1 MAADRVGD
9 RGFGRGTIARQAAV
23 GPFDAAIAQ
32 RHAGLG
38 DNDKAALKA
47 VQMCDLFEP
56 RLRNLVDL
64 LTDADHDVRRGDQ
77 LMETGR
83 G

>member
-1 MAADRVGD
+1 
-9 RGFGRGTIARQAAV
+9 
-23 GPFDAAIAQ
+23 
-32 RHAGLG
+32 
-38 DNDKAALKA
+38 
-47 VQMCDLFEP
+47 MCDLFEP

-83 G
+83 GERRDFSQGFGRDQLRSQFSGDRDRDFDRF